1 MKPIIPPTGT
11 ERTLGEKEIIVSKTD
26 TTGKLT
32 YANKKFLEIS
42 GYTENEVLGV
52 QHNVI
57 RHPDMPRIIFK
68 FLWERLVAREEVF
81 AYVLNLCKEGDHYW
95 VLAHVTPSLGEDGTI
110 LGYHSNR
117 RASDP
122 SLVNNTIVPL
132 YKKLRDIEQKA
143 TSPKQGLESSQSALT
158 DIIDKQ
164 GGNYDR
170 WLFSL

>member
-1 MKPIIPPTGT
+1 MKSIIPPTGT
-11 ERTLGEKEIIVSKTD
+11 ERILGEKEIIVSKTD